1 MLTRLFKT
9 RILTIA
15 FLLFATC
22 LFAQDKLLTLQDLT
36 NYTLYPEYQ
45 QALVDMQQLQ
55 WMKTPDGYSYVKNN
69 SLFQGTIKGKSD
81 KEFLTLVNLNKAM
94 VKKGLKE
101 LKKFPSIT
109 WIDEVSFRFVMEDQL
124 LAFDSKKNEVYVV
137 CKSNAS
143 ADHMDLEMKNFMMAY
158 TRDNN
163 LYIYKDPEGEI
174 AVTSEKDKNIV
185 SGQAVHRNEFGINKG
200 TFWSPKSNYL
210 AFYRMDQTMVSD
222 YPVINYN
229 EREAKD
235 EPIKYPMAGMT
246 SHQVTLGVYDIKT
259 KNTVFLQTGRN
270 MDHYLTSISWSPDEK
285 YVFIGLLN
293 RDQNLLQLNQY
304 DINNGELVKTLFEE
318 KNDKYVEPENPM
330 IFFKTK
336 TDRFL
341 WFSKRDGYKH
351 LYMYDMKGELID
363 QITKGD
369 FDVLEFLGFDEKE
382 ENVFYRAVDENFPL
396 QKQLYAINIASKE
409 VVKLSAAEGV
419 HTGELNDKGKYVM
432 DMYSSP
438 TIPREINIIDG
449 NGILQKNIY
458 KGSNP
463 LASYK
468 TGEVVVNSVK
478 ASDGSDL
485 YYRMVKPA
493 NFDPAK
499 KYPVVVYVY
508 GGPHSQFIENSWL
521 WDASLWMMYMAQEG
535 YVVFTLDN
543 RGTYNRGLKFEQATF
558 RNLGDVEIADQ
569 MKGIEFLK
577 TLPFIDTAR
586 IGVHGWS
593 YGGFM
598 TVSLILRQ
606 PETFKVAVA
615 GAPVIDW
622 KYYEVMYGERYMD
635 TPESN
640 PEGYKK
646 ASLLNYV
653 KNLKGKLLII
663 HGSSDD
669 TVVLQNTMMFM
680 NECIKNNV
688 FPDYFLYPGQK
699 HSVRGAGRAHLDQLI
714 FNYFKNN
721 L

>member
-1 MLTRLFKT
+1 MLTRLIKT
-9 RILTIA
+9 RILTFL
-15 FLLFATC
+15 FLLFTVC
-22 LFAQDKLLTLQDLT
+22 LFAQDKLLTIQDFT
-36 NYTLYPEYQ
+36 NHALYPEYQ
-45 QALVDMQQLQ
+45 QSMVDMQQLQ
-55 WMKTPDGYSYVKNN
+55 WMKTMDGYSYVKNN
-69 SLFQGTIKGKSD
+69 SLFEGTIKGKTD
-81 KEFLTLVNLNKAM
+81 KELLSLANLNKVM
-94 VKKGLKE
+94 LKKGLKE
-101 LKKFPSIT
+101 LTQFPSFS
-109 WIDEVSFRFVMEDQL
+109 WLDEVSFRFVSEDQL
-124 LAFDSKKNEVYVV
+124 IAFDTKKNEVYIV

-143 ADHMDLEMKNFMMAY
+143 ADHMDLEPKSYAMAY
-158 TRDNN
+158 TKGNN

-174 AVTSEKDKNIV
+174 AVTNEKDKNIIC
-185 SGQAVHRNEFGINKG
+185 GQAVHRNEFAINKG
-200 TFWSPKSNYL
+200 TFWSPKGNYL

-222 YPVINYN
+222 YPVINYD

-235 EPIKYPMAGMT
+235 DPIKYPMAGMT
-246 SHQVTLGVYDIKT
+246 SHQVTLGIYDVKS

-293 RDQNLLQLNQY
+293 RDQNDLQLNQY
-304 DINNGELVKTLFEE
+304 DINSGELEKTLFEE
-318 KNDKYVEPENPM
+318 KNSKYVEPENQM
-330 IFFKTK
+330 YFFKTK

-341 WFSKRDGYKH
+341 WFGKRDGYKH
-351 LYMYDMKGELID
+351 LYLYDMKGELID
-363 QITKGD
+363 QVTKGD

-396 QKQLYAINIASKE
+396 QKQLYSININSKE

-419 HTGELNDKGKYVM
+419 HSGLLNDKGKYVI

-438 TIPREINIIDG
+438 TIPREINIIDA

-458 KGSNP
+458 KGVNP
-463 LASYK
+463 LAAYK
-468 TGEVVVNSVK
+468 LGDVVVNSVK

-485 YYRMVKPA
+485 YYRMIKPL
-493 NFDPAK
+493 NFDPTK

-508 GGPHSQFIENSWL
+508 GGPHSQFIQNSWL

-543 RGTYNRGLKFEQATF
+543 RGTSNRGIKFEQAVF
-558 RNLGDVEIADQ
+558 RNLGDVEISDQ
-569 MKGIEFLK
+569 MKGIEYLK
-577 TLPFIDTAR
+577 SLPYIDSTR

-598 TVSLILRQ
+598 TVSLILKQ

-663 HGSSDD
+663 QGTSDD
-669 TVVLQNTMMFM
+669 TVVLQNTMKFM
-680 NECIKNNV
+680 DECIKNGV

-699 HSVRGAGRAHLDQLI
+699 HGIRGIDRTHLDQLI
-714 FNYFKNN
+714 VNYFKKN